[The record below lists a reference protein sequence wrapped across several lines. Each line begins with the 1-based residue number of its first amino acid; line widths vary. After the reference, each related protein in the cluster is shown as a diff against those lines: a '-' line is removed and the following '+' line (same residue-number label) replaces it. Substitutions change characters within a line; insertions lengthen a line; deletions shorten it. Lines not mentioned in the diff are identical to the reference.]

1 MVISVV
7 GKSGSG
13 KTTIANI
20 FESLDERIIHIDV
33 DKIAHQ
39 VLTYPEVKEKIKKS
53 FSNECVVSDQVQR
66 KVLGQIVFS
75 SSDKMQILT
84 EITWPPMEAIID
96 QILIDNPD
104 KIIILDW
111 LLLPKTKFFNQS
123 DLRIWVNSSTKERL
137 ERVLKRSSP
146 TENISREYFLK
157 RDSADIDYEEEKY
170 DVVIN
175 NTNANNIFEEV
186 KKLYEKSIISR

>member
-20 FESLDERIIHIDV
+20 LESLDERIIHIDV

-84 EITWPPMEAIID
+84 EITWPFMEAIID
-96 QILIDNPD
+96 QILIDNPG

-111 LLLPKTKFFNQS
+111 ILLPKTKFFNQS
-123 DLRIWVNSSTKERL
+123 DLRIWVNSPTKERL
-137 ERVLKRSSP
+137 ERVIKRSSP
-146 TENISREYFLK
+146 TENISREYFFK
-157 RDSADIDYEEEKY
+157 RDAAGIDYEEEKY
-170 DVVIN
+170 DVVIS